1 MARFFRSFFSPSEQ
15 EGRVYDDKNRT
26 GVMYKSA
33 YNRIQDA
40 GNCQDNC
47 GKIQSFL
54 LLKRPAGETL
64 PGVFVCGRRGIFIG
78 AMARGFWRR
87 GGRGGGL
94 TGGFMRWCAGF
105 MNGRRN

>member
-40 GNCQDNC
+40 RIIAAKFSVMENVRFSR
-47 GKIQSFL
+47 IVVIIL
-54 LLKRPAGETL
+54 LA
-64 PGVFVCGRRGIFIG
+64 RR
-78 AMARGFWRR
+78 RR
-87 GGRGGGL
+87 
-94 TGGFMRWCAGF
+94 
-105 MNGRRN
+105 